1 MAKRHCRLCVFLAV
15 FFYGANMVTDALIIT
30 VIGMGFVFCFLG
42 ILVLTMSLLSRIT
55 PLINKFIPEPL
66 PPAKPK
72 PAIAAQA
79 SDAAIAAAVALAW
92 HNSGRSN

>member
-1 MAKRHCRLCVFLAV
+1 ML
-15 FFYGANMVTDALIIT
+15 TDSLIIT
-30 VIGMGFVFCFLG
+30 VIGMGFVFCFLA

-72 PAIAAQA
+72 PAMAAQA